1 MISFI
6 FPDDFLWGTASS
18 SFQIEGASLAG
29 GKGPSIWD
37 KACEEFPARFS
48 GGANPS
54 VAAGFYH
61 HYKEDIRLMK
71 VLGLKSFRL
80 SISWARLF
88 PNGRGMLNKSGVD
101 FYNSVID
108 CLLEHDIEPFVDLYH
123 WDLPAALQDEGGFE
137 NRSLLRDFH
146 TYAETCFRLFGDRVK
161 LWSTFNE
168 PSVIALSSYAGCAF
182 PPYKG
187 ELKSGLLASQN
198 LLLMH
203 YQTVRLYRDMGMS
216 GKIGAVN
223 AFVPVYPNTLS
234 EDDVQAAVRQQDI
247 ICNWWLRPM
256 FFGEYPSS
264 ILQEN
269 DYFSAMPDGFEA
281 ELKGEF
287 ASMDFVGLNYYCPA
301 RTAHC
306 PNSPLRSK
314 PVEVFYAQTD
324 YGFRVYPS
332 GLMDSLSYVSS
343 EYGNPEIYVT
353 ENGIGNARSGHL
365 ENELQ
370 DDNRVEYLQE
380 HLRALSRSIAA
391 GCNVRGYY
399 YWSHFDDF
407 TGERGYDINFG
418 LLHVDRETLKRTPR
432 KSWHYYRECISNNG
446 LS

>member
-6 FPDDFLWGTASS
+6 FPDGFLWGTATS
-18 SFQIEGASLAG
+18 SFQVEGAAYAD

-37 KACEEFPARFS
+37 KACDDFPGRFS
-48 GGANPS
+48 KGANPS

-61 HYKEDIRLMK
+61 HYKEDIRSMK
-71 VLGLKSFRL
+71 ELGLKSFRL
-80 SISWARLF
+80 SISWTRLF
-88 PNGRGMLNKSGVD
+88 PNGRGAVNQRGID

-108 CLLEHDIEPFVDLYH
+108 CLLEHGIEPFVDLYH
-123 WDLPAALQDEGGFE
+123 WDLPSALQDEGGFE
-137 NRSLLRDFH
+137 NRALLADFQN
-146 TYAETCFRLFGDRVK
+146 YARTCFRAFGDRVK

-168 PSVIALSSYAGCAF
+168 PSVIALSSYASKGF

-187 ELKSGLLASQN
+187 ELSSGLLAAQH

-203 YQTVRLYRDMGMS
+203 YQTVGLYREMGLG

-223 AFVPVYPNTLS
+223 AFVPVYPNTLAS
-234 EDDVQAAVRQQDI
+234 EDVLAAVRQQDI

-256 FFGEYPSS
+256 FMGEYPSS

-269 DYFSAMPDGFEA
+269 DYYAAMPSGFEE
-281 ELKGEF
+281 ELRREF
-287 ASMDFVGLNYYCPA
+287 VEMDFAGLNYYCPA
-301 RTAHC
+301 RTAYC
-306 PNSPLRSK
+306 PDSPLRSK

-332 GLMDSLSYVSS
+332 GLSDSLRYVSS
-343 EYGNPEIYVT
+343 EYNNPEIYVT
-353 ENGIGNARSGHL
+353 ENGIGNARFD
-365 ENELQ
+365 ELGAEIE
-370 DDNRVEYLQE
+370 DDNRIEYLQE
-380 HLRALSRSIAA
+380 HLRALSRSIEA
-391 GCNVRGYY
+391 GSNVRGYY

-432 KSWHYYRECISNNG
+432 KSWHYYRECIANNG
-446 LS
+446 IS